1 MAKKHYHKHY
11 HRSSTFSLTGNSFY
25 FWFDLFLIIASIA
38 VLLLDLFHVYTVDI
52 DTVVLIIVSII
63 GVLPVLYSAIKAL
76 LSRKITVDL
85 LASIALIFALLAREW
100 HSAVFISL
108 MLASARL
115 FARYTENQA
124 RQSIKSLLKLR
135 PERIHIRAGDKIIE
149 VGINEIKVGDLA
161 IVEAGERIAVDGE
174 IVSGN
179 ASIDQSSLTGE
190 SEPITKTIG
199 DEVLSSTLNLS
210 GSIIVKAKK
219 VGKDTTFSKILELV
233 EKSQSGKA
241 PISSIVE
248 RFSGWYIFFTLVGA
262 ALLLSFSHNLTLVL
276 SVLLVTCADDLA
288 VAVPLAFT
296 AAIGT
301 AAKRGII
308 VKGGSFIEGI
318 TKIKTMVFDKT
329 GTITEG
335 RPSIQKVVTFKDY
348 PEKDFLAVLGAI
360 ENVSTHPAA
369 KAIYQF
375 VRQKNIELPS
385 FTSLE
390 EWPGYGI
397 EAVIDGKKIFAG
409 KLSFLEKKDIIFSN
423 EERKIID
430 QEKNQGRTVTI
441 LGINQEAIG
450 FVSLADTIKPHAIH
464 MLADLE
470 RNGVDRL
477 IMLTGDNEKVAEEIA
492 KISHIPEFHANLMP
506 EDKISFLKKLI
517 GPKRK
522 VAMVGDGVND
532 AAALALADV
541 GIAMGAIGSD
551 SAIETADVVLMKDN
565 LFNIPDLMD
574 LSRYTMKVVRQD
586 LIIWGATN
594 LVGLALV
601 FLHFLTPTGA
611 ATFNFLTDFLP
622 LFNSL
627 KLFRLHLHTKPI
639 KTLLG

>member
-1 MAKKHYHKHY
+1 MLKKNHY
-11 HRSSTFSLTGNSFY
+11 HRVSTFSLTGNSFY
-25 FWFDLFLIIASIA
+25 FWFDLFLIIVSIS
-38 VLLLDLFHVYTVDI
+38 VLLLNLFHVYVVNI
-52 DTVVLIIVSII
+52 DTIVLLIVSII

-76 LSRKITVDL
+76 FKRKITIDL

-135 PERIHIRAGDKIIE
+135 PEKIHIKVGDKIIE
-149 VGINEIKVGDLA
+149 VGIDKIKVGDLV

-174 IVSGN
+174 IISGI

-190 SEPITKTIG
+190 SEPITKTVG

-233 EKSQSGKA
+233 EKSQFSKA
-241 PISSIVE
+241 SISSIVE
-248 RFSGWYIFFTLVGA
+248 RFSSWYIFFTLVGA
-262 ALLLSFSHNLTLVL
+262 MLLFNFSHNLALVL

-301 AAKRGII
+301 AAKRGIV
-308 VKGGSFIEGI
+308 VKGGNFIEGL

-329 GTITEG
+329 GTLTEG
-335 RPSIQKVVTFKDY
+335 KPSIQKVTTFKNY
-348 PEKDFLAVLGAI
+348 PEKDFLAILGTI
-360 ENVSTHPAA
+360 ESVSLHPSA

-375 VRQKNIELPS
+375 VRQKNIKLLN

-397 EAVIDGKKIFAG
+397 EAIIDGKKVFAG
-409 KLSFLEKKDIIFSN
+409 KLSFLEKKNVVFSN
-423 EERKIID
+423 EERKMIE
-430 QEKNQGRTVTI
+430 QEKNQGKTVTI
-441 LGINQEAIG
+441 LSINQEAIG
-450 FVSLADTIKPHAIH
+450 FVSLADTIRPHAVH
-464 MLADLE
+464 VLEDLKK
-470 RNGVDRL
+470 NGVDRL
-477 IMLTGDNEKVAEEIA
+477 IMLTGDNEKVAEEVA

-506 EDKISFLKKLI
+506 EDKINFLKKLI
-517 GPKRK
+517 NFNSQTK

-551 SAIETADVVLMKDN
+551 AAIETADVVLMKDN
-565 LFNIPDLMD
+565 LFNILDLMD
-574 LSRYTMKVVRQD
+574 LSRYTMKIVHQD
-586 LIIWGATN
+586 LIIWGVTN
-594 LVGLALV
+594 LIGLILV

-622 LFNSL
+622 LLNSL

-639 KTLLG
+639 RTLLN